1 MQIRLLEIA
10 QIELDDSIEYYNS
23 ESHGLG
29 NELLVEVLHA
39 LDRIKNFPK
48 AWHPFTETTRRCQL
62 RRFPYGI
69 IYQILDTEILVMVHG
84 SGEISWRIEIL
95 TSGPT
100 IDPTNYGLTSIAL

>member
-39 LDRIKNFPK
+39 LERIKNFPK
-48 AWHPFTETTRRCQL
+48 AWHPFTETTCRCQL

-69 IYQILDTEILVMVHG
+69 IYQILDAEILVIAVANLHRNPDY
-84 SGEISWRIEIL
+84 WKDRIKK
-95 TSGPT
+95 P
-100 IDPTNYGLTSIAL
+100 

>member
-39 LDRIKNFPK
+39 LDRIKNFRK

-69 IYQILDTEILVMVHG
+69 IYQILDTEILVIAVANLHRNPDY
-84 SGEISWRIEIL
+84 WKDRIK
-95 TSGPT
+95 
-100 IDPTNYGLTSIAL
+100 

>member
-10 QIELDDSIEYYNS
+10 QIELDDAIEYYNS

-39 LDRIKNFPK
+39 LDRIKNFPN

-69 IYQILDTEILVMVHG
+69 IYQILDTEILVIAVANLHRNPDY
-84 SGEISWRIEIL
+84 WKDRIK
-95 TSGPT
+95 
-100 IDPTNYGLTSIAL
+100 